1 MTPADE
7 TELADRLP
15 LSAAVA
21 GNDRAVG
28 VGGARRKEEGTQLE
42 FGYAGHVRLTR
53 QQYAYATV
61 RGRMPDSFSDWQCKL
76 IAEGWDEARIKAV
89 TRKQSRELATIT
101 GRWNAIPA
109 VQAQIEY
116 ERAIALE
123 TRLAEPL
130 RAWEAQMR
138 KYLAMA
144 AGELPQVRSVDTGSV
159 RWREEP
165 GVAGRVPERV
175 LTVEEYQETNL
186 TALGK
191 ALEMAGRALGVFKDR
206 TELSGPDGAGG
217 GADGGNGTGNGAA
230 APGGADRRQP
240 VTGGVSDG
248 ATGQGG
254 GDGGGDAGT
263 GVGRVS
269 GVAGRGGDFDAWPGL
284 ADRLRRGVPGAGG
297 GVLADPGGPGG
308 TGGRAS
314 AAGSARAGLCLPA
327 VSLDGA
333 GAGAAGGAGSCQSAR
348 GSGARGAV
356 PGGGVVIAAVGLR
369 AAGRRRRHGPLPGAG
384 GVPGQDAG
392 AVRGPSL

>member
-28 VGGARRKEEGTQLE
+28 VGGTRRGEEGTQLE

-206 TELSGPDGAGG
+206 TELSGPDGA
-217 GADGGNGTGNGAA
+217 AA
-230 APGGADRRQP
+230 IQVLFVPPGGAAEAGPGPAAGR
-240 VTGGVSDG
+240 TE
-248 ATGQGG
+248 ATGQGTAPRRPG
-254 GDGGGDAGT
+254 ELIDA
-263 GVGRVS
+263 
-269 GVAGRGGDFDAWPGL
+269 
-284 ADRLRRGVPGAGG
+284 
-297 GVLADPGGPGG
+297 
-308 TGGRAS
+308 
-314 AAGSARAGLCLPA
+314 
-327 VSLDGA
+327 SL
-333 GAGAAGGAGSCQSAR
+333 S
-348 GSGARGAV
+348 RGA
-356 PGGGVVIAAVGLR
+356 
-369 AAGRRRRHGPLPGAG
+369 
-384 GVPGQDAG
+384 
-392 AVRGPSL
+392 